1 MGLSLGHILI
11 LAVILLLFGGR
22 RLPELAS
29 ALGKSMRAFREA
41 LNGSSSGGKLGSDK
55 KTDENNE

>member
-22 RLPELAS
+22 RIPELAS

-41 LNGSSSGGKLGSDK
+41 LNGSSSGKLGSDDK
-55 KTDENNE
+55 KSDDENS